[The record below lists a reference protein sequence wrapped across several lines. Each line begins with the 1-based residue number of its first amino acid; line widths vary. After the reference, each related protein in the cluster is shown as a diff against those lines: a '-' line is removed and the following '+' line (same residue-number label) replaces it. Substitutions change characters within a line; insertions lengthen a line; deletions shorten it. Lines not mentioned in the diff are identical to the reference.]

1 MTGFLGGFVPEF
13 YAKIARQSTGRTI
26 GFLFILILVIS
37 AVFSLQAALTILPQL
52 KHVQQWADIN
62 LQKISGEFP
71 SIEIKDGALI
81 QPKESYVLEI
91 GKNLAFAVEPDP
103 QKESAVLEKHK
114 NLFLLTSKQFVFKQ
128 TGENSV
134 TEERRRDLDKVKSW
148 KMFSVPSGIGMSFE
162 NNQVL
167 VTSATVQKWL
177 KAVKIFIF
185 PVLLL
190 FLSGLY
196 SFTKFTQVLFFSLF
210 GLIANAVLK
219 AEAGYKQ
226 IFNVC
231 VYALVPP
238 VALSMASEVL
248 HVRLP
253 GFWFLFSAI
262 YILYIFLGLQAAK
275 SAVVTVKAE

>member
-1 MTGFLGGFVPEF
+1 PEF
-13 YAKIARQSTGRTI
+13 YGKIARQSIGRTI

-37 AVFSLQAALTILPQL
+37 AVFSLQAALAILPQL
-52 KHVQQWADIN
+52 KHVQRWADVN
-62 LQKISGEFP
+62 LKKISGEFP
-71 SIEIKDGALI
+71 AIEIKDGELI
-81 QPKESYVLEI
+81 QPKETYVLEI

-103 QKESAVLEKHK
+103 QKESAVLEKYG
-114 NLFLLTSKQFVFKQ
+114 NLFMLTSKQFVFKQ

-148 KMFSVPSGIGMSFE
+148 KMFPVQSGLGMSFE

-167 VTSATVQKWL
+167 FTSATVQKWL

-185 PVLLL
+185 PVFLL

-210 GLIANAVLK
+210 GMIANAVLK
-219 AEAGYKQ
+219 VKAEYKQ

-238 VALSMASEVL
+238 VILSMALDVL

-262 YILYIFLGLQAAK
+262 YILYIFLGMRSAK
-275 SAVVTVKAE
+275 GAVNQVKAE